1 MWGGTLRKLDSL
13 RVRLI
18 ALLLLAVLPAA
29 ALAAYT
35 ARDARQEAIAHA
47 QEEATALAFALSA
60 YLDQHITQ
68 AHQVLSAVAASPVVL
83 HGSSAEVS
91 EYLARVAEQHQVF
104 SSLLVTDRVGRVRV
118 SGEPL
123 TDHPDLSDRDFW
135 KQVQGTHAFSVGSF
149 SIGRVT
155 GMSILP
161 VAEPI
166 LNDDSELLG
175 IVGTGV
181 ELALLESFVE
191 AVSLPEGAGFCVVDR
206 NGVVLSHHPG
216 PEEWAGKALGD
227 LELAGL
233 MLSGSRGVSEVPGP
247 DGVTRLYAYAPVK
260 GSEGAAFVAAGIPR
274 STTYA
279 FVSEVVFRFAL
290 GLGITVAFVLIAA
303 GLGADLLV
311 IRPVGRL
318 VTAAQG
324 LAGGDLSVRIG
335 AGGGSG
341 EIGQL
346 ARAFDSMAE
355 TIEQRTAAL
364 AEAEASYRTVA
375 ESLPVGMVVH
385 REGRIVFANDA
396 VARIVG
402 ASSPVEY
409 VSAPVLEF
417 IHPCSRDLVRRGIQD
432 IPHTV
437 GAGPLQEIK
446 ILRIDGTEVDVEVMS
461 TPMVFGGVPALSTV
475 IMDVSDRKVAE
486 KSLREGQ
493 ERTQGAQRLEAVGQ
507 LAGGIAHDFNNLL
520 TAIIG
525 YAEIGQGQSK
535 GDPAL
540 DEALA
545 EIRASADRAAALTRQ
560 LLAFSRQQPLQPRV
574 VNLNVVT
581 ESISGLLRQLIR
593 EDVELTLRCRDGLW
607 PAEVDPGQIEQ
618 IITNLAINARD
629 AMPGGGK
636 LTIETAN
643 VELGEDYA
651 STHPEAKPGP
661 HVMLAVSDTG
671 TGIDPDTLGRIF
683 EPFFTTKERGKGTG
697 LGLSTV
703 YGIVKQSGGS
713 IYVYSELGQGTTF
726 KIYFPRVD
734 RPIDWTPERRAT
746 ERDRV
751 ERGSETI
758 LVVEDEP
765 AVRALTARILEGAGY
780 TVLHEGDPAD
790 AVKLFDGYAGVVH
803 LLLTDVVLPGMSG
816 RVLSE
821 TIAAKQGVH
830 PGVLFMSGYTQDAIV
845 HDGRLDAGVQFLE
858 KPFTRDALLRKVR
871 EVLDRPLE
879 GQLEMPL

>member
-1 MWGGTLRKLDSL
+1 
-13 RVRLI
+13 
-18 ALLLLAVLPAA
+18 
-29 ALAAYT
+29 
-35 ARDARQEAIAHA
+35 
-47 QEEATALAFALSA
+47 
-60 YLDQHITQ
+60 
-68 AHQVLSAVAASPVVL
+68 
-83 HGSSAEVS
+83 
-91 EYLARVAEQHQVF
+91 
-104 SSLLVTDRVGRVRV
+104 VTDPLGRVRV
-118 SGEPL
+118 SGESL
-123 TDHPDLSDRDFW
+123 TDHSDLSDRDFW
-135 KQVQGTHAFSVGSF
+135 KQVQSTHTFSVGSF

-155 GMSILP
+155 GKSILP

-166 LNDDSELLG
+166 LNENNEFLG

-181 ELALLESFVE
+181 ELALLESFVD
-191 AVSLPEGAGFCVVDR
+191 AVSLPEGAGFSVVDR
-206 NGVVLSHHPG
+206 NGVVLSSHPD
-216 PEEWAGKALGD
+216 PEDWAGKALGD
-227 LELAGL
+227 LVLTGL
-233 MLSGSRGVSEVPGP
+233 MLSGSRGVGEVPGP
-247 DGVTRLYAYAPVK
+247 DGVTRLYAYAPVE
-260 GSEGAAFVAAGIPR
+260 GSGGAAFVAVGIPR
-274 STTYA
+274 STAYA
-279 FVSEVVFRFAL
+279 SVSEVVFRFAL
-290 GLGITVAFVLIAA
+290 GPGIIIAFVTLVAW
-303 GLGADLLV
+303 LGADLLV

-318 VTAAQG
+318 VAAAQG
-324 LAGGDLSVRIG
+324 LDSGDLSVRIG

-355 TIEQRTAAL
+355 AIQERTAA
-364 AEAEASYRTVA
+364 AEESEARYRALV
-375 ESLPVGMVVH
+375 ESSPNGIIVH
-385 REGRIVFANDA
+385 QGGRIVFANPA
-396 VARIVG
+396 AAGIAG
-402 ASSPVEY
+402 AM
-409 VSAPVLEF
+409 APA
-417 IHPCSRDLVRRGIQD
+417 DLVGRDVMEFVHPDSLELARR
-432 IPHTV
+432 
-437 GAGPLQEIK
+437 
-446 ILRIDGTEVDVEVMS
+446 RIEEAYRTGEPSHLAEERIFRLDGSEVDVDVVAIPLIFE
-461 TPMVFGGVPALSTV
+461 GKPAISTV
-475 IMDVSDRKVAE
+475 IRTITERKLAE
-486 KSLREGQ
+486 KALRESQ

-581 ESISGLLRQLIR
+581 ESISGLLRRLIG

-651 STHPEAKPGP
+651 STHPGAEPGP
-661 HVMLAVSDTG
+661 YVMLAVSDTG
-671 TGIDPDTLGRIF
+671 TGIDPDTLPRIF
-683 EPFFTTKERGKGTG
+683 EPFFTTKEHSKGTG

-746 ERDRV
+746 ERNRV
-751 ERGSETI
+751 ERGNETI

-871 EVLDRPLE
+871 EVLDRPLL

>member
-1 MWGGTLRKLDSL
+1 MWGGTLQKLDGL

-35 ARDARQEAIAHA
+35 ARDARQEASAHA
-47 QEEATALAFALSA
+47 QEEATALAFTLSA
-60 YLDQHITQ
+60 YVEQHITQ
-68 AHQVLSAVAASPVVL
+68 AHLVLSAVAASPVVL

-91 EYLARVAEQHQVF
+91 EYLAGVAQQHQVF
-104 SSLLVTDRVGRVRV
+104 SSLLVTDCVGRVRV
-118 SGEPL
+118 SGESL

-135 KQVQGTHAFSVGSF
+135 KQVQSTHAFSVGSC

-166 LNDDSELLG
+166 LDDNNEFLG

-191 AVSLPEGAGFCVVDR
+191 AVSLPEGASFSVVDR
-206 NGVVLSHHPG
+206 NGVLLSSHPD

-233 MLSGSRGVSEVPGP
+233 MLSGSRGVSEVSGP
-247 DGVTRLYAYAPVK
+247 DGVTRLYAYAPVE
-260 GSEGAAFVAAGIPR
+260 GSGGAAFVAAGIPR

-290 GLGITVAFVLIAA
+290 GLGITVAFVILAA
-303 GLGADLLV
+303 WLGADLLV
-311 IRPVGRL
+311 IRPLGRL

-355 TIEQRTAAL
+355 AVEERTAA
-364 AEAEASYRTVA
+364 AEESEARYRALV
-375 ESLPVGMVVH
+375 ESSPNGIIVH
-385 REGRIVFANDA
+385 QGGRIVFANPA
-396 VARIVG
+396 AAGIAG
-402 ASSPVEY
+402 AM
-409 VSAPVLEF
+409 APA
-417 IHPCSRDLVRRGIQD
+417 DLVGRDVMEFVHPDSLELARR
-432 IPHTV
+432 
-437 GAGPLQEIK
+437 
-446 ILRIDGTEVDVEVMS
+446 RIEEAYRTGEPSIMAEERIFRLDGSAVDVDVVAIPLIFEGKPAIS
-461 TPMVFGGVPALSTV
+461 TIIRT
-475 IMDVSDRKVAE
+475 ITERKLAE
-486 KSLREGQ
+486 KALRESR
-493 ERTQGAQRLEAVGQ
+493 ERTLGAQRLEAVGQ

-525 YAEIGQGQSK
+525 YAEIGQVRCT

-540 DEALA
+540 DEAFA

-560 LLAFSRQQPLQPRV
+560 LLAFSRQQPLQPQV
-574 VNLNVVT
+574 VDLNVVT

-651 STHPEAKPGP
+651 STHPGAEPGP
-661 HVMLAVSDTG
+661 YVMLAVSDTG

-683 EPFFTTKERGKGTG
+683 EPFFTTKEHGKGTG

-703 YGIVKQSGGS
+703 YGIVKQSGGT

-734 RPIDWTPERRAT
+734 RPIDWTPEPSPT
-746 ERDRV
+746 ERSRV
-751 ERGSETI
+751 ERGNETV

-780 TVLHEGDPAD
+780 TVLHAGDPAD

-845 HDGRLDAGVQFLE
+845 HDGRLDAGVHFLE

-871 EVLDRPLE
+871 EVLDRPRE
-879 GQLEMPL
+879 GQLEMDV